1 MKIPIANYNLYV
13 HLCQLV
19 KKRIKQDK
27 EFVKLVHKMIQ
38 TKDLTPSD
46 IKRMDELIGVK
57 PKDDSTHIANIPK
70 INDKDAPQ

>member
-38 TKDLTPSD
+38 TKDLTPSE

-57 PKDDSTHIANIPK
+57 PKDTDNIPD
-70 INDKDAPQ
+70 INDKDANSP